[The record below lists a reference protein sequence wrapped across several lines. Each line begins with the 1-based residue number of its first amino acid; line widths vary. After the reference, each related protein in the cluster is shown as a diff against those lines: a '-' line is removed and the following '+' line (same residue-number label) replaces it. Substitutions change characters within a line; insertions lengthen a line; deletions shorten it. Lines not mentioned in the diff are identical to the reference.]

1 MKPSETKNLLR
12 LFVVAS
18 AKDGK
23 GDDEGPKAAKGARRN
38 PLLKEN

>member
-1 MKPSETKNLLR
+1 MNVSEKKNLLR
-12 LFVVAS
+12 LFVVAL

-23 GDDEGPKAAKGARRN
+23 GDGEGPKAAKGARRN

>member
-1 MKPSETKNLLR
+1 VNVSEKKNLLR

-23 GDDEGPKAAKGARRN
+23 GDGEGPTIPNQPAKN
-38 PLLKEN
+38 